1 MMSAAAPTVFITH
14 EVAALRAVIEE
25 ARRRNGL
32 NYRADL
38 VTAC

>member
-1 MMSAAAPTVFITH
+1 MMSAAAPTVFITR
-14 EVAALRAVIEE
+14 EVAALRAVIE
-25 ARRRNGL
+25 ARRSDGL